1 MKTLNYKKRIQNA
14 IGAFL
19 CTFSCC
25 TPLFAQESQTL
36 LKPNDIIKVEV
47 FDEPKVSV
55 PGTTINNSGDATL
68 PLLGQVNLSKLNLE
82 QAAEKIKQLY
92 QADYIVDPK
101 VTVMLLREAEKIVSI
116 LGAVNKTGQIA
127 IPPSGLDLSTA
138 LATVGGLSPN
148 ADPKNIALTRASG
161 ERAVYTAADVS
172 SGRAATIKLQAGDR
186 IIVGQNPLAN
196 KYITVG
202 GHVGRRGLV
211 PYPLDGNADLVA
223 IIAASGGLTDMANGK
238 ILLTRNGKTTT
249 YDYNAI
255 LKKGAATVNL
265 LPGDNIQAEQ
275 RGF

>member
-14 IGAFL
+14 LSAFL
-19 CTFSCC
+19 CTISCG

-92 QADYIVDPK
+92 QMDYIVDPK
-101 VTVMLLREAEKIVSI
+101 VTVMLLKEAEKIVSI

-138 LATVGGLSPN
+138 LATVGGLSPTS
-148 ADPKNIALTRASG
+148 DPKNIVLMRASG

-172 SGRAATIKLQAGDR
+172 SGKAATIKLLAGDR
-186 IIVGQNPLAN
+186 IIVGQNPLVN
-196 KYITVG
+196 KFINVQ
-202 GHVGRRGLV
+202 GHIARKGLI
-211 PYPLDGNADLVA
+211 PYPLDGNADLST
-223 IIAASGGLTDMANGK
+223 IIGACGGFTDMANKK
-238 ILLTRNGKTTT
+238 IELTRNGKKTII
-249 YDYNAI
+249 DLDDNNVSI
-255 LKKGAATVNL
+255 QL
-265 LPGDNIQAEQ
+265 LPSDIINALQ
-275 RGF
+275 RRF